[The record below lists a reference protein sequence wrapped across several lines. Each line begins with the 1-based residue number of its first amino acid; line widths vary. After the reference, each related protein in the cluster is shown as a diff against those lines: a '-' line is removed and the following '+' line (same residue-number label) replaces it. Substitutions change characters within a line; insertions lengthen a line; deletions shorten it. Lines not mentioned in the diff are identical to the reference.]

1 MDLREK
7 KTKRSIRGAFLQLRA
22 RKPLERITVKELC
35 ALAEISKATFYLHYQ
50 DLYDL
55 SDRLQQEV
63 VRSILACIA
72 HPERFVSEH
81 ERFVR
86 ELFDAFHAQQSLI
99 EILFADTQT
108 ALLPVRIER
117 ELKEMIYRL
126 EPALR
131 EDVTRNILLTYQIQ
145 GGFSAYMEHRREF
158 GADRVRDTISR
169 FSALLSGGLS

>member
-1 MDLREK
+1 M
-7 KTKRSIRGAFLQLRA
+7 
-22 RKPLERITVKELC
+22 
-35 ALAEISKATFYLHYQ
+35 
-50 DLYDL
+50 
-55 SDRLQQEV
+55 
-63 VRSILACIA
+63 
-72 HPERFVSEH
+72 
-81 ERFVR
+81 R

>member
-7 KTKRSIRGAFLQLRA
+7 KTKRSIRSAFLQLRA

-35 ALAEISKATFYLHYQ
+35 TLAEISKATFYLHYH

-63 VRSILACIA
+63 VQSILACIT

-86 ELFDAFHAQQSLI
+86 ELFDAFHAQQNLI
-99 EILFADTQT
+99 EILFSDAQA

-126 EPALR
+126 EPSLR

-158 GADRVRDTISR
+158 GADRVRDTIGR
-169 FSALLSGGLS
+169 FSTLLSDGLS